1 MTEQSPDPRNPNND
15 ENPSSHQKEP
25 SNNTQNINAPSTGI
39 AGNVE
44 GNQNINIDNSSA
56 STRIQQLVQIIKKP
70 INIAVAGI
78 TATVGMVGI
87 IFAGKQ
93 NFNFGGINVGGNV
106 ESGATVAIY
115 KNDPPEVRKRKLEQA
130 KRLIAQEVLTNIA
143 NLDARLGYTEA
154 ALLDDGFE
162 EQLRKQRNQVAPSL
176 DQIFDSGYRRIIR
189 QQQISSLRGA
199 FNSRPLNEVQAPLIQ
214 VLVDGNADP
223 ERVRAFY
230 NNLDEVRDVSESLF
244 QELATASQAST
255 DPKVISHHK
264 KRIKL
269 AVERLMNRSQIAY
282 LSGLM
287 VLDSLQIPL
296 PEAQDRLNA
305 FQYLEPRRLISQH
318 EASQLLAEQV
328 KEMERLLAERAAIV
342 EEAKTLRDSKLDE
355 YSKINESLI
364 INPSDPWNVVVG
376 KAISLRQLGRTTEAV
391 AAFSR
396 YGEMFAEKDP
406 TAAQYS
412 RTAQQFTLQISN
424 LNVQGGVYLYDIVQ
438 SGAANQSGLRVGDI
452 LIGYADKNIMGMEAI
467 TTALRDAPA
476 GKPVQLIYL
485 RMNNAGEFQRQT
497 ITINA
502 GPLGVNM
509 MPI

>member
-1 MTEQSPDPRNPNND
+1 MSFRDAMTEKTPDPKNPNDD
-15 ENPSSHQKEP
+15 ESASSHQKEP
-25 SNNTQNINAPSTGI
+25 INNTQNINAPATGI

-44 GNQNINIDNSSA
+44 GDQNIV
-56 STRIQQLVQIIKKP
+56 RKFVQIIKKP
-70 INIAVAGI
+70 VNATIAAI
-78 TATVGMVGI
+78 TATVGIVSI

-130 KRLIAQEVLTNIA
+130 KRLIVQEVLTNID

-154 ALLDDGFE
+154 ALVDDGFE
-162 EQLRKQRNQVAPSL
+162 EQLKKQRNQVAPSL
-176 DQIFDSGYRRIIR
+176 DQIFDVGYRRLIR
-189 QQQISSLRGA
+189 QQEISSLRGA
-199 FNSRPLNEVQAPLIQ
+199 FNSRPLYEAREPLIQ
-214 VLVDGNADP
+214 VLIDGNADP
-223 ERVRAFY
+223 ERVRVFY
-230 NNLDEVRDVSESLF
+230 NNLNEVQDASEPLF
-244 QELATASQAST
+244 QELSTASQAST
-255 DPKVISHHK
+255 DPKVIIYHK
-264 KRIKL
+264 KRVKL
-269 AVERLMNRSQIAY
+269 AVERLMNRSQIAH

-296 PEAQDRLNA
+296 PEIQERLSA
-305 FQYLEPRRLISQH
+305 LQYLEPRRLINQG
-318 EASQLLAEQV
+318 EASRLLAEQL
-328 KEMERLLAERAAIV
+328 KQMERLVVERAAIV
-342 EEAKTLRDSKLDE
+342 EEAKTLRDLKLDE
-355 YSKINESLI
+355 YSKIHESLI

-406 TAAQYS
+406 TAVQYS
-412 RTAQQFTLQISN
+412 RTAQQFTLQINN
-424 LNVQGGVYLYDIVQ
+424 LYVQGGVYLYDIVQ

-452 LIGYADKNIMGMEAI
+452 LIKYADKNVTGMEAI
-467 TTALRDAPA
+467 TTALRDAPV
-476 GKPVQLIYL
+476 GKPVQLTYL
-485 RMNNAGEFQRQT
+485 RMNDAGEFQRQT